1 MNAAIPERRPATEW
15 NTKKNTITVKERS
28 RDLGESSF
36 CYWRSA
42 LVTHQEA
49 LSAGIW
55 LPGGLRSA
63 GAFQRLSHERAHALG
78 VVLEIHKPVTVVQFH
93 LKLPQHG
100 KSQKARNLRPRVA
113 ANGGEVQRDDV

>member
-42 LVTHQEA
+42 LVTHQEGD
-49 LSAGIW
+49 SAAIW
-55 LPGGLRSA
+55 LPGGSEV
-63 GAFQRLSHERAHALG
+63 GGFQRLSRERVHALG
-78 VVLEIHKPVTVVQFH
+78 VVLEIHKPVTVVQLN

-100 KSQKARNLRPRVA
+100 KTQKARNLRPCVA
-113 ANGGEVQRDDV
+113 AYGGEVQRDDA